1 MKKHDWNTLLR
12 AYLKTKSKFRP
23 INFSLMCPSLVLLS
37 VTLHQSHGQ
46 LVGSRGVVALP
57 EGFVYHDNE
66 TLDASKRV
74 AEYAKKYQAVED
86 HQVAQNQ
93 LISLQQGNEKTA
105 SIPKYQSS
113 SNDVGKPIP
122 LNEIL
127 SFENTRTFITPVENR
142 MNVPLAEIEKERDN
156 GKIRLLPGEG
166 VIPSQKYAPKSTN
179 RFEASIT
186 EESER
191 AKNKGETIFDDGVN
205 ETKLKYQ
212 YKGRPILK
220 EYYDKYF
227 GKTKHAQEKIEAPRS
242 SQSTSSLLRQL
253 STNKALSELP
263 IAAGNQNVVPVAQ
276 LQPQAVSTGYQQSVA
291 IPQGLPQVLP
301 VTQGYPQEYQQG
313 YPQGQPEVLPVPQG
327 YPQGYPQE
335 YPQGYPQ
342 APIFN
347 PNRHYSYLVNHG

>member
-1 MKKHDWNTLLR
+1 MSTLIV
-12 AYLKTKSKFRP
+12 F
-23 INFSLMCPSLVLLS
+23 ILS

-46 LVGSRGVVALP
+46 LVGSRGVVGLP

-66 TLDASKRV
+66 TLAASKKV
-74 AEYAKKYQAVED
+74 AEYAKKYQAVEE

-93 LISLQQGNEKTA
+93 LISLQQGNEKKD
-105 SIPKYQSS
+105 SIPKFQSS
-113 SNDVGKPIP
+113 SNNVGKPIP
-122 LNEIL
+122 LNEII
-127 SFENTRTFITPVENR
+127 SFENTRNFITPVENR
-142 MNVPLAEIEKERDN
+142 MNVPIAEIEKERAN
-156 GKIRLLPGEG
+156 GQIRLLPGEG

-179 RFEASIT
+179 RFEASVT

-227 GKTKHAQEKIEAPRS
+227 GKTKHGSEKVEAPRS
-242 SQSTSSLLRQL
+242 SQSTGSFLTQFT
-253 STNKALSELP
+253 TNKALSELP
-263 IAAGNQNVVPVAQ
+263 VDPVYQNGVPVAQ
-276 LQPQAVSTGYQQSVA
+276 QQPQGVSTGYQQSVA

-301 VTQGYPQEYQQG
+301 VPQGYPQEYPQG
-313 YPQGQPEVLPVPQG
+313 YPQGPPQVLPVPQG

-335 YPQGYPQ
+335 YQQGYTQ